1 MGASFFR
8 IHFHQS
14 QVRPDALNQI
24 IYAVG
29 LELAPTSRGRQ
40 MGLRRLLEVLLGAN
54 YHRVVLAGQL
64 RHLLEADRIYF
75 IVHIWA
81 NGKGKKLSDRLST
94 LMERTDRGMGCIS

>member
-1 MGASFFR
+1 M
-8 IHFHQS
+8 
-14 QVRPDALNQI
+14 
-24 IYAVG
+24 G
-29 LELAPTSRGRQ
+29 LELAQTSRGRQ

-54 YHRVVLAGQL
+54 YHRVVLTGQL

-94 LMERTDRGMGCIS
+94 LMERTDRGTGCIS